1 MASKKLPPKQPPQV
15 THKVTLLRGDGIG
28 PEICDSVVQIF
39 EAARVPIVWD
49 LVETGLDEYEKN
61 GESLPESALET
72 LRKNKIALKGPTTTP
87 IGKGHQSINVR
98 IRKALDLFVNVRPS
112 LSLPALPTPF
122 NDIDLVIVRENIE
135 DTYGGIEYRQSDDC
149 AIALRIST
157 RTGARRAHEYAFELA
172 KKEGRKKVTC
182 IHKANIMKITD
193 GQWLES
199 FYEVAREYT
208 DIIHASDMLI
218 DNCCMQL
225 VQKPQ
230 QFDVLVLPN
239 LFGDIVSDLCAGLVG
254 GLGIASGANIGCD
267 GAIFEAV
274 HGSAPD
280 IAGKGVANPTAILF
294 SAISMLYH
302 LGLNKHAQLIK
313 DALRKALMSVEDRT
327 ADLKGKGNTA
337 TFTKKIISHLE
348 AYV

>member
-1 MASKKLPPKQPPQV
+1 M
-15 THKVTLLRGDGIG
+15 
-28 PEICDSVVQIF
+28 
-39 EAARVPIVWD
+39 
-49 LVETGLDEYEKN
+49 
-61 GESLPESALET
+61 
-72 LRKNKIALKGPTTTP
+72 
-87 IGKGHQSINVR
+87 
-98 IRKALDLFVNVRPS
+98 
-112 LSLPALPTPF
+112 
-122 NDIDLVIVRENIE
+122 
-135 DTYGGIEYRQSDDC
+135 
-149 AIALRIST
+149 
-157 RTGARRAHEYAFELA
+157 
-172 KKEGRKKVTC
+172 
-182 IHKANIMKITD
+182 TD

-327 ADLKGKGNTA
+327 ADLKGRGNTA